1 MEERKVTRSIYLKDS
16 TFKELQD
23 LEMKAGAIRLLTS
36 NDKIA
41 QLIYLYKE
49 SLNK

>member
-1 MEERKVTRSIYLKDS
+1 MNEKKANRIIYVKDS
-16 TFKELQD
+16 TFKDLQD
-23 LEMKAGAIRLLTS
+23 LQLKTGAIDLTTS

-49 SLNK
+49 SLK